1 MQFIDKGKYFGAI
14 GYSPHP
20 RQRLYHTSRARF
32 RLPVCGRR
40 FGKSVMAG
48 RDAEPELL
56 LPDKR
61 IWIVGPTYDLGEKE
75 FRVIWN
81 DLIVKRGFGRDKNVR
96 RAFNVRAGEMYIEFP
111 SNYPNART
119 RLEVRSAMHPEKL
132 VGEALDGV
140 IMSEAAK
147 HNENTWNQY
156 IRPSL
161 ADKRGWATFPTTPE
175 GFNWLY
181 KLWQHG
187 QNPDGDYRDY
197 ESWQFPSWENPYVYP
212 EGLEDPEIRLLRL
225 TMAHEEFEQ
234 EIAASFTATVG
245 RIYSEFN
252 EVDNVRPHTFN
263 PNWPNYIAFD
273 WGFTNPLAAIEFQ
286 VDPWDNVYVWREH
299 YESFKTLEQHLD
311 ILRNRDNPDGYHLDL
326 CFGDAADPEA
336 TMVVNMKF
344 APCISLPEAKVNWR
358 EGVMLVKRFLKHQE
372 TGNYLDE
379 FGTPELAPK
388 LFVSHDCS
396 NTIHEF
402 NTYKRKKTETSDPV
416 EHTSAGAAQKQQDHA
431 LDALRY
437 GLMHLYVCGAQHH
450 LSDVADVNP
459 TISRQAESETR
470 SLDHT
475 ASELDAMADRF
486 FDIEVSEEGYFSTT
500 GMRF

>member
-1 MQFIDKGKYFGAI
+1 
-14 GYSPHP
+14 
-20 RQRLYHTSRARF
+20 
-32 RLPVCGRR
+32 
-40 FGKSVMAG
+40 MAG

-187 QNPDGDYRDY
+187 QNPSGDYIDY
-197 ESWQFPSWENPYVYP
+197 QSWQFPSWENPYVYP
-212 EGLEDPEIRLLRL
+212 EGLDDTEIKLLRL

-252 EVDNVRPHTFN
+252 EVDNVRPHIFN

-286 VDPWDNVYVWREH
+286 VDPWDNVYIWREH

-311 ILRNRDNPDGYHLDL
+311 ILRSRDNPDGYHLDL

-344 APCISLPEAKVNWR
+344 APCISMPEAKVNWR

-372 TGNYLDE
+372 TGNVLDE

-388 LFVSHDCS
+388 LFVTHDCP

-402 NTYKRKKTETSDPV
+402 NTYKRKKSEISDPV

-459 TISRQAESETR
+459 TISRQAAQETR
-470 SLDHT
+470 SLDYV

-486 FDIEVSEEGYFSTT
+486 FDEIEMTEEGYFSTS

>member
-1 MQFIDKGKYFGAI
+1 MQYIDKGKYFEAI
-14 GYSPHP
+14 KHQPHP
-20 RQRLYHTSRARF
+20 RQRLYHNSRARF
-32 RLPVCGRR
+32 RIPVCGRR

-56 LPDKR
+56 LPRKR

-81 DLIVKRGFGRDKNVR
+81 DLIVARGFGRDKKVR

-111 SNYPNART
+111 ASYQNGGT
-119 RLEVRSAMHPEKL
+119 RLEVKSAMHPEKL

-147 HNENTWNQY
+147 HSENTWNQY

-181 KLWQHG
+181 KMWQYG
-187 QNPDGDYRDY
+187 QNPASEFQDY
-197 ESWQFPSWENPYVYP
+197 ESWQFPSWENPFVYP
-212 EGLEDPEIRLLRL
+212 GGEADPEIILLKR
-225 TMAHEEFEQ
+225 TMTQEEFDQ

-245 RIYSEFN
+245 RIYAEFN
-252 EVDNVRPHTFN
+252 EIDNVRKCEFN
-263 PNWPNYIAFD
+263 PAWPNYIAFD

-286 VDPWDNVYVWREH
+286 VDPWDNVYIWREH
-299 YESFKTLEQHLD
+299 YQSFKMLDEHLQ
-311 ILRNRDNPDGYHLDL
+311 ILSARDQPPGYHLDL

-336 TMVVNMKF
+336 TMNVNVKF
-344 APCISLPEAKVNWR
+344 APCISLPEAKQNWR

-372 TGNYLDE
+372 TGGHLDE

-388 LFVSHDCS
+388 LFVDHHCE
-396 NTIHEF
+396 NTIREF
-402 NTYKRKKTETSDPV
+402 NTYKKKKSDSVDPV
-416 EHTSAGAAQKQQDHA
+416 EHTSSGAAKKQDDHA
-431 LDALRY
+431 LDAIRY
-437 GLMHLYVCGAQHH
+437 GLMHLFVCGAQHH

-459 TISRQAESETR
+459 TMTQDTR
-470 SLDHT
+470 SNDQVG
-475 ASELDAMADRF
+475 SDLDAAADRF
-486 FDIEVSEEGYFSTT
+486 FDYEIGMEDGFFSS